1 MLYGY
6 TVLSLTMRKIIHVD
20 MDCFFAAVEMRDNPA
35 LRDIPLAIGG
45 SRVQR
50 GVISTANY
58 PARKFGVRSAMPT
71 ATALKLCP
79 HLTLLP
85 GRFDAYKEASNHIRE
100 IFSRY
105 TSRIEPL
112 SLDEAY
118 LDVSDS
124 EHCHGSATLIA
135 QEIRQ
140 TIERELRL
148 TASAG
153 VAPVKFL
160 AKIASD
166 MNKPN
171 GQFVIAPHQVAEF
184 VRALPL
190 AKIPGVGKVSAAK
203 LENMG
208 LRTCGDV
215 QNSDLAM
222 LLKRFGKFGR
232 ILWERSHGIDERE
245 IHNDRQRKSVGVER
259 TLAEDI
265 HEWPECEAIIENLY
279 PELERRLAKV
289 KPDLLIARQGIKL
302 KFNDFQL
309 TTQEHVWP
317 RLNKEDLIATAHK
330 AWDERRG
337 GRGVRLVGLHVT
349 LLDPQPC
356 IFVLTA
362 TAICHC
368 SARSFCARCGK
379 PPVGTIPRGR
389 SRPGRRWMRRAGDKS
404 WPTQSAWWPWSTA
417 SRLALSPPSGR
428 ISICCSSRR
437 IVPARVSAA
446 RLSRRSALSIQRK
459 S

>member
-1 MLYGY
+1 
-6 TVLSLTMRKIIHVD
+6 MRKIIHID

-35 LRDIPLAIGG
+35 LRDIPIAIGG

-71 ATALKLCP
+71 AMALKLCP

-85 GRFDAYKEASNHIRE
+85 GRFEAYREASNHIRE

-105 TSRIEPL
+105 TSLIEPL

-124 EHCHGSATLIA
+124 VHCHGSATLMA

-140 TIERELRL
+140 IIFNELAL

-166 MNKPN
+166 LNKPN
-171 GQFVIAPHQVAEF
+171 GQFVLTPAEVPAF
-184 VRALPL
+184 LKTLPL

-203 LENMG
+203 LESMG
-208 LRTCGDV
+208 LRTCEDV
-215 QNSDLAM
+215 QNSDLAV

-245 IHNDRQRKSVGVER
+245 IHNDRQRKSIGVER
-259 TLAEDI
+259 TLEEDI
-265 HEWPECEAIIENLY
+265 HEWGECEAIVERLY

-289 KPDLLIARQGIKL
+289 RPDLRIARQGINSNL
-302 KFNDFQL
+302 MTF
-309 TTQEHVWP
+309 
-317 RLNKEDLIATAHK
+317 
-330 AWDERRG
+330 
-337 GRGVRLVGLHVT
+337 
-349 LLDPQPC
+349 
-356 IFVLTA
+356 
-362 TAICHC
+362 
-368 SARSFCARCGK
+368 
-379 PPVGTIPRGR
+379 
-389 SRPGRRWMRRAGDKS
+389 SRPPR
-404 WPTQSAWWPWSTA
+404 ST
-417 SRLALSPPSGR
+417 SGR
-428 ISICCSSRR
+428 NSTKTI
-437 IVPARVSAA
+437 
-446 RLSRRSALSIQRK
+446 
-459 S
+459 

>member
-1 MLYGY
+1 
-6 TVLSLTMRKIIHVD
+6 MRKIIHID

-35 LRDIPLAIGG
+35 LRDIPIAIGG

-71 ATALKLCP
+71 GMALKLCP

-85 GRFDAYKEASNHIRE
+85 GRFEAYREASNHIRE

-105 TSRIEPL
+105 TSLIEPL

-124 EHCHGSATLIA
+124 PHCHGSATLMA

-140 TIERELRL
+140 TIFKELSL

-166 MNKPN
+166 LNKPD
-171 GQFVIAPHQVAEF
+171 GQFVLTPDEVPAF
-184 VRALPL
+184 LKTLPL
-190 AKIPGVGKVSAAK
+190 GKIPGVGKVSAAK
-203 LENMG
+203 LESMG
-208 LRTCGDV
+208 LRTCEDV
-215 QNSDLAM
+215 QKSDLAM

-232 ILWERSHGIDERE
+232 ILWERSQGIDERE

-259 TLAEDI
+259 TLEEDI
-265 HEWPECEAIIENLY
+265 HDWADCEAIVERLY

-289 KPDLLIARQGIKL
+289 RPDLRIARQGIKL
-302 KFNDFQL
+302 KFNDFQQ

-317 RLNKEDLIATAHK
+317 KLTKDDLLATAYKTWH
-330 AWDERRG
+330 ERRA

-349 LLDPQPC
+349 LLDPQLERQLLLG
-356 IFVLTA
+356 I
-362 TAICHC
+362 
-368 SARSFCARCGK
+368 
-379 PPVGTIPRGR
+379 
-389 SRPGRRWMRRAGDKS
+389 
-404 WPTQSAWWPWSTA
+404 
-417 SRLALSPPSGR
+417 
-428 ISICCSSRR
+428 
-437 IVPARVSAA
+437 
-446 RLSRRSALSIQRK
+446 
-459 S
+459 

>member
-1 MLYGY
+1 
-6 TVLSLTMRKIIHVD
+6 MRKIIHVD

-35 LRDIPLAIGG
+35 LRDIPIAIGG
-45 SRVQR
+45 SRERR

-71 ATALKLCP
+71 GMALKLCP

-118 LDVSDS
+118 LDVTDS
-124 EHCHGSATLIA
+124 VHCHGSATLIA

-140 TIERELRL
+140 TIFNELQL

-171 GQFVIAPHQVAEF
+171 GQFVITPAEVPAF
-184 VRALPL
+184 LQTLPL

-203 LENMG
+203 LEAMG

-215 QNSDLAM
+215 QKCGLVT

-232 ILWERSHGIDERE
+232 
-245 IHNDRQRKSVGVER
+245 SVVR
-259 TLAEDI
+259 A
-265 HEWPECEAIIENLY
+265 
-279 PELERRLAKV
+279 
-289 KPDLLIARQGIKL
+289 
-302 KFNDFQL
+302 L
-309 TTQEHVWP
+309 TS
-317 RLNKEDLIATAHK
+317 AT
-330 AWDERRG
+330 
-337 GRGVRLVGLHVT
+337 
-349 LLDPQPC
+349 
-356 IFVLTA
+356 LTA
-362 TAICHC
+362 KGCEN
-368 SARSFCARCGK
+368 
-379 PPVGTIPRGR
+379 
-389 SRPGRRWMRRAGDKS
+389 
-404 WPTQSAWWPWSTA
+404 
-417 SRLALSPPSGR
+417 PS
-428 ISICCSSRR
+428 
-437 IVPARVSAA
+437 V
-446 RLSRRSALSIQRK
+446 
-459 S
+459 

>member
-1 MLYGY
+1 
-6 TVLSLTMRKIIHVD
+6 MRKIIHVD

-35 LRDIPLAIGG
+35 LRDIPIAIGG
-45 SRVQR
+45 SRERR

-71 ATALKLCP
+71 GMALKLCP

-118 LDVSDS
+118 LDVTDS
-124 EHCHGSATLIA
+124 VHCHGSATLIA

-140 TIERELRL
+140 TIFSELQL

-171 GQFVIAPHQVAEF
+171 GQFVITPAEVPAF
-184 VRALPL
+184 LQTLPL

-203 LENMG
+203 LEAMG

-215 QNSDLAM
+215 QKCDLVI

-232 ILWERSHGIDERE
+232 ILWERSRG
-245 IHNDRQRKSVGVER
+245 
-259 TLAEDI
+259 
-265 HEWPECEAIIENLY
+265 
-279 PELERRLAKV
+279 
-289 KPDLLIARQGIKL
+289 
-302 KFNDFQL
+302 L
-309 TTQEHVWP
+309 TS
-317 RLNKEDLIATAHK
+317 AT
-330 AWDERRG
+330 
-337 GRGVRLVGLHVT
+337 
-349 LLDPQPC
+349 
-356 IFVLTA
+356 LTA
-362 TAICHC
+362 NGCEN
-368 SARSFCARCGK
+368 
-379 PPVGTIPRGR
+379 P
-389 SRPGRRWMRRAGDKS
+389 
-404 WPTQSAWWPWSTA
+404 SAWNARWRKISTTG
-417 SRLALSPPSGR
+417 LN
-428 ISICCSSRR
+428 
-437 IVPARVSAA
+437 VK
-446 RLSRRSALSIQRK
+446 RLSSGCIRNLNAVWQR
-459 S
+459 